1 MIQDEDYKAG
11 QVSSRDETALAD
23 GCDGSFRQIISTSGP
38 IPTPGSRAFGSAAAP
53 GPSLD
58 RRRGNQHLWDQE
70 RRDRADAAVGTDD
83 RRPADLRTLTRF
95 FSDQNDFVT
104 NMIGRTF

>member
-1 MIQDEDYKAG
+1 MRRFFPSDYIHQWSDPNAWLPG
-11 QVSSRDETALAD
+11 VR
-23 GCDGSFRQIISTSGP
+23 I
-38 IPTPGSRAFGSAAAP
+38 GSRARTVTGSAA
-53 GPSLD
+53 
-58 RRRGNQHLWDQE
+58 RQQHLWDQE

-83 RRPADLRTLTRF
+83 RRPADHRTLTRF